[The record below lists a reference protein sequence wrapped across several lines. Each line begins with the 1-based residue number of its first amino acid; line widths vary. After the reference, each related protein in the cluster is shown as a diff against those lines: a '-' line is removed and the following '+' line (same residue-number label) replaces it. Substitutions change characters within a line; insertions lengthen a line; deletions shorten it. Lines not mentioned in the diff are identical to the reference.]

1 MQTTTKSSLKTVN
14 DSILT
19 SVKACR
25 KPKDLAEFSKLWNLN
40 STNTYT
46 ATSPKVIKNEL
57 VSMAPTLVLYMFPTK
72 QACPAAGSCRQLC
85 LNTAGNPMYLKGK
98 LACRVRRNKAFLN
111 DANRFTRNLVL
122 EAYRFYRKH
131 ADWDKL
137 GLRLNGVSD
146 WQWFKIA
153 VTITKADSDYFLKAF
168 NIYIA
173 PKRYKSILEC
183 ILFGHDNYL
192 EQNII
197 DKMTC
202 YDYSKRIDFTDNLK
216 YINKLN
222 YHLSLSH
229 GSKFDTLAL
238 ANKLGL
244 NYLAAWKPLKG
255 QSMPKLI
262 KVEGKIYETFYA
274 DKTDFRPL
282 DKSDKTRIGLLRY
295 KRTPND
301 SIELINKF
309 CLKFEIIEA

>member
-1 MQTTTKSSLKTVN
+1 MQTAIKSSLKTVN

-25 KPKDLAEFSKLWNLN
+25 KPKDLAEFSKLWNLD

-57 VSMAPTLVLYMFPTK
+57 ISMAPTLVLYMFPTSS
-72 QACPAAGSCRQLC
+72 ACPAAGTCRKLC
-85 LNTAGNPMYLKGK
+85 LNTAGNPAYLKGK
-98 LACRVRRNKAFLN
+98 LACRVRRNN
-111 DANRFTRNLVL
+111 
-122 EAYRFYRKH
+122 
-131 ADWDKL
+131 
-137 GLRLNGVSD
+137 
-146 WQWFKIA
+146 
-153 VTITKADSDYFLKAF
+153 
-168 NIYIA
+168 
-173 PKRYKSILEC
+173 
-183 ILFGHDNYL
+183 
-192 EQNII
+192 
-197 DKMTC
+197 
-202 YDYSKRIDFTDNLK
+202 
-216 YINKLN
+216 
-222 YHLSLSH
+222 

-262 KVEGKIYETFYA
+262 KVEGKIYETFDA

-301 SIELINKF
+301 SIDLINKF
-309 CLKFEIIEA
+309 CLKFEIVEA